1 MSQVKQINV
10 NNTDYKLTASQIVSD
25 QGIPGYTTTVPTT
38 TAEDGAVAFVLTS
51 ESAIIRTKTFTITNT
66 VLPASSGISV
76 NIDITLSGY
85 TPVGLIGWYGS
96 GTSKCFMADFRVK
109 NSTTATIYPRNITTS
124 ETTISSISIGVLY
137 VKDGFAGNI
146 EYLG

>member
-1 MSQVKQINV
+1 MSQVKQIHV
-10 NNTDYKLTASQIVSD
+10 NSNDYKLTASQIVSD

-51 ESAIIRTKTFTITNT
+51 DSAIIRTKTFTVTNT
-66 VLPASSGISV
+66 VLPANAGTNV

-96 GTSKCFMADFRVK
+96 GTGKCYMADFRIR
-109 NSTTATIYPRNITTS
+109 NATTATIYPRNITTS
-124 ETTISSISIGVLY
+124 ETTISSITIGVLY
-137 VKDGFAGNI
+137 VKNGFAGNI

>member
-25 QGIPGYTTTVPTT
+25 QGIPGYTTTVPTA
-38 TAEDGAVAFVLTS
+38 TAEDGTVAFVLTS
-51 ESAIIRTKTFTITNT
+51 DSAIIRTKTFTITNT

-85 TPVGLIGWYGS
+85 TPVGLVGWYGS
-96 GTSKCFMADFRVK
+96 GTSRCYMADFRVK
-109 NSTTATIYPRNITTS
+109 NATTATIYPRNVTTS
-124 ETTISSISIGVLY
+124 ETTISSITIAVLY
-137 VKDGFAGNI
+137 VKNGFAGNI
-146 EYLG
+146 EYMG

>member
-51 ESAIIRTKTFTITNT
+51 DSAIIRTKTFTITDT

-76 NIDITLSGY
+76 DINVALSGY
-85 TPVGLIGWYGS
+85 TPVGLVGWYGS

-109 NSTTATIYPRNITTS
+109 NATTATIYPRNVTTS
-124 ETTISSISIGVLY
+124 ETTISSITIAVLY
-137 VKDGFAGNI
+137 VKNGFAGNI

>member
-1 MSQVKQINV
+1 MSQVKKINV
-10 NNTDYKLTASQIVSD
+10 NSNEYKLTASQIVSD

-51 ESAIIRTKTFTITNT
+51 ESAIICTKTFTITNT
-66 VLPASSGISV
+66 VLPASSGTSV
-76 NIDITLSGY
+76 NINIALSGY

-109 NSTTATIYPRNITTS
+109 NATTATIYPRNVTTS
-124 ETTISSISIGVLY
+124 ETTISSITIAVLY